1 MKRTG
6 FIIAMIVM
14 ALSSTSVFAQGKYG
28 ADSANCIKYL
38 SFYKDYFKQKSYNEA
53 LPNWREAFKRCP
65 PTANQTMLVDG
76 TTLMRKLI
84 SQNSK
89 NPVYREKLV
98 DSLMM
103 IHDIRIANYPKYAV
117 TARNNKGLDLANYVQ
132 NDPERLYKEY
142 GEIIAGNKTK
152 TKPTILL
159 FYFDSAVEL
168 YKNGSLNEE
177 EIIGIYEYCMELLDG
192 VISRYHPIN
201 NEENTSQTINVKGT
215 VTVDGKSSSVNASY
229 NVSDVKSTEQEMA
242 EEVKKSIEE
251 LFASNNIADCDKLIE
266 LYTPKFEA
274 DPQNIEL
281 AEKIVRFMSAADGCT
296 DNALFI
302 SAATSIHKS
311 NPTHASAYT
320 LYKLNA
326 STGKSAEAVKYL
338 QEAID
343 REDSDAAQDAEYYYE
358 LAVYNF
364 KCGNNLAAEQ
374 AAKKVIPLATTSEIK
389 GKTYM
394 LIGTIWGGVRCDGN
408 DIAKRAPYWV
418 AVDYFERAKAA
429 DPELAAEANKRINE
443 YKKYY
448 PLTADAFMFGVNDGE
463 TYQVSCGGFKAN
475 TTVRT
480 QN

>member
-177 EIIGIYEYCMELLDG
+177 EIIGVYEGCIELLSKMDPKDAADKEM
-192 VISRYHPIN
+192 VDDMK
-201 NEENTSQTINVKGT
+201 VK
-215 VTVDGKSSSVNASY
+215 
-229 NVSDVKSTEQEMA
+229 
-242 EEVKKSIEE
+242 IEE

-274 DPQNIEL
+274 DPQNVEL

-302 SAATSIHKS
+302 AAATSIHKS

-326 STGKSAEAVKYL
+326 STGKSAEAVKFL

-374 AAKKVIPLATTSEIK
+374 AAKKVIPLATTSEVK

>member
-65 PTANQTMLVDG
+65 PTANQTMLVAG

-168 YKNGSLNEE
+168 YKNGSLDEE
-177 EIIGIYEYCMELLDG
+177 EIIGVYEGCMELLSKMD
-192 VISRYHPIN
+192 PKDAADK
-201 NEENTSQTINVKGT
+201 EM
-215 VTVDGKSSSVNASY
+215 VDDMKL
-229 NVSDVKSTEQEMA
+229 K
-242 EEVKKSIEE
+242 IEE

>member
-177 EIIGIYEYCMELLDG
+177 EIIGVYEGCIELLSKMDPKDAADKEM
-192 VISRYHPIN
+192 VDDMK
-201 NEENTSQTINVKGT
+201 VK
-215 VTVDGKSSSVNASY
+215 
-229 NVSDVKSTEQEMA
+229 
-242 EEVKKSIEE
+242 IEE

>member
-1 MKRTG
+1 
-6 FIIAMIVM
+6 MIVM

-168 YKNGSLNEE
+168 YKNGSLDEE
-177 EIIGIYEYCMELLDG
+177 EIIGVYEECMELLSKMD
-192 VISRYHPIN
+192 PKDAADK
-201 NEENTSQTINVKGT
+201 EM
-215 VTVDGKSSSVNASY
+215 VDDMKL
-229 NVSDVKSTEQEMA
+229 K
-242 EEVKKSIEE
+242 IEE

>member
-168 YKNGSLNEE
+168 YKNGSLDEE
-177 EIIGIYEYCMELLDG
+177 EIIGVYEGCMELLSKMDTKDAADK
-192 VISRYHPIN
+192 
-201 NEENTSQTINVKGT
+201 EM
-215 VTVDGKSSSVNASY
+215 VDDMKL
-229 NVSDVKSTEQEMA
+229 K
-242 EEVKKSIEE
+242 IEE

>member
-168 YKNGSLNEE
+168 YKNGRLDEE
-177 EIIGIYEYCMELLDG
+177 EIIGVYEGCMELLSKMDPKDAADKEM
-192 VISRYHPIN
+192 VDDMK
-201 NEENTSQTINVKGT
+201 VK
-215 VTVDGKSSSVNASY
+215 
-229 NVSDVKSTEQEMA
+229 
-242 EEVKKSIEE
+242 IEE

>member
-1 MKRTG
+1 MKRIG

-168 YKNGSLNEE
+168 YKNGSLDEE
-177 EIIGIYEYCMELLDG
+177 EIIGVYEGCMELLSKMD
-192 VISRYHPIN
+192 PKDAADK
-201 NEENTSQTINVKGT
+201 EM
-215 VTVDGKSSSVNASY
+215 VDDMKL
-229 NVSDVKSTEQEMA
+229 K
-242 EEVKKSIEE
+242 IEE

>member
-168 YKNGSLNEE
+168 YKNGSLDEE
-177 EIIGIYEYCMELLDG
+177 EIIGVYEGCMELLSKMDPKDAADKEM
-192 VISRYHPIN
+192 VDDMK
-201 NEENTSQTINVKGT
+201 VK
-215 VTVDGKSSSVNASY
+215 
-229 NVSDVKSTEQEMA
+229 
-242 EEVKKSIEE
+242 IEE

>member
-1 MKRTG
+1 
-6 FIIAMIVM
+6 MIVM

-177 EIIGIYEYCMELLDG
+177 EIIGVYEGCMELLSKMDPKDAADKEM
-192 VISRYHPIN
+192 VDDMK
-201 NEENTSQTINVKGT
+201 VK
-215 VTVDGKSSSVNASY
+215 
-229 NVSDVKSTEQEMA
+229 
-242 EEVKKSIEE
+242 IEE

-418 AVDYFERAKAA
+418 AVDYFERAKVA

>member
-1 MKRTG
+1 
-6 FIIAMIVM
+6 MIVM

-168 YKNGSLNEE
+168 YKNGSLDEE
-177 EIIGIYEYCMELLDG
+177 EIIGVYEGCMELLSKMD
-192 VISRYHPIN
+192 PKDAADK
-201 NEENTSQTINVKGT
+201 EM
-215 VTVDGKSSSVNASY
+215 VDDMKL
-229 NVSDVKSTEQEMA
+229 K
-242 EEVKKSIEE
+242 IEE

-418 AVDYFERAKAA
+418 AVDYFERANAA

>member
-168 YKNGSLNEE
+168 YKNGSLDEE
-177 EIIGIYEYCMELLDG
+177 EIIGVYEGCMELLSKMD
-192 VISRYHPIN
+192 PKDAADK
-201 NEENTSQTINVKGT
+201 EM
-215 VTVDGKSSSVNASY
+215 VDDMKL
-229 NVSDVKSTEQEMA
+229 K
-242 EEVKKSIEE
+242 IEE

-311 NPTHASAYT
+311 NPTHASAYM

>member
-168 YKNGSLNEE
+168 YKNGNLNEE
-177 EIIGIYEYCMELLDG
+177 EIIGVYEGCIELLSKMDPKDAADKEM
-192 VISRYHPIN
+192 VDDMK
-201 NEENTSQTINVKGT
+201 VK
-215 VTVDGKSSSVNASY
+215 
-229 NVSDVKSTEQEMA
+229 
-242 EEVKKSIEE
+242 IEE

-281 AEKIVRFMSAADGCT
+281 AEKIVRFMSAANGCT

-311 NPTHASAYT
+311 NPTHTSAYT

>member
-168 YKNGSLNEE
+168 YKNGNLNEE
-177 EIIGIYEYCMELLDG
+177 EIIGVYEGCIELLSKMDPKDAADKEM
-192 VISRYHPIN
+192 VDDMK
-201 NEENTSQTINVKGT
+201 VK
-215 VTVDGKSSSVNASY
+215 
-229 NVSDVKSTEQEMA
+229 
-242 EEVKKSIEE
+242 IEE

-302 SAATSIHKS
+302 AAATSIHKS
-311 NPTHASAYT
+311 NPTHTSAYT

-374 AAKKVIPLATTSEIK
+374 AAKKVIPLATTSEVK

>member
-168 YKNGSLNEE
+168 YKNGSLDEE
-177 EIIGIYEYCMELLDG
+177 EIIGVYEGCMELLSKMDPKDAADKEM
-192 VISRYHPIN
+192 VDDMK
-201 NEENTSQTINVKGT
+201 VK
-215 VTVDGKSSSVNASY
+215 
-229 NVSDVKSTEQEMA
+229 
-242 EEVKKSIEE
+242 IEE

-429 DPELAAEANKRINE
+429 DPELADEANKRINE

>member
-168 YKNGSLNEE
+168 YKNGSLDEE
-177 EIIGIYEYCMELLDG
+177 EIIGVYEGCMELLSKMD
-192 VISRYHPIN
+192 PKDAADK
-201 NEENTSQTINVKGT
+201 EM
-215 VTVDGKSSSVNASY
+215 VDDMKL
-229 NVSDVKSTEQEMA
+229 K
-242 EEVKKSIEE
+242 IEE

-408 DIAKRAPYWV
+408 DITKRAPYWV

>member
-1 MKRTG
+1 
-6 FIIAMIVM
+6 MIVM

-168 YKNGSLNEE
+168 YKNGSLDEE
-177 EIIGIYEYCMELLDG
+177 EIIGVYEECMELLSKMDPKDAADKEM
-192 VISRYHPIN
+192 VDDMK
-201 NEENTSQTINVKGT
+201 VK
-215 VTVDGKSSSVNASY
+215 
-229 NVSDVKSTEQEMA
+229 
-242 EEVKKSIEE
+242 IEE

-374 AAKKVIPLATTSEIK
+374 AAKKVIPLATTSEVK

>member
-168 YKNGSLNEE
+168 YKHGSLDEE
-177 EIIGIYEYCMELLDG
+177 EIIGVYEECMELLSKMD
-192 VISRYHPIN
+192 PKDAADK
-201 NEENTSQTINVKGT
+201 EM
-215 VTVDGKSSSVNASY
+215 VDDMKL
-229 NVSDVKSTEQEMA
+229 K
-242 EEVKKSIEE
+242 IEE

>member
-168 YKNGSLNEE
+168 YKNGSLDEE
-177 EIIGIYEYCMELLDG
+177 EIIGVYEGCMELLSKMD
-192 VISRYHPIN
+192 PKDAADK
-201 NEENTSQTINVKGT
+201 EM
-215 VTVDGKSSSVNASY
+215 VDDMKL
-229 NVSDVKSTEQEMA
+229 K
-242 EEVKKSIEE
+242 IEE
-251 LFASNNIADCDKLIE
+251 LFATNNIADCDKLIE

>member
-168 YKNGSLNEE
+168 YKNGSLDEE
-177 EIIGIYEYCMELLDG
+177 EIIGVYEGCMELLSKMD
-192 VISRYHPIN
+192 PKDAADK
-201 NEENTSQTINVKGT
+201 EM
-215 VTVDGKSSSVNASY
+215 VDDMKL
-229 NVSDVKSTEQEMA
+229 K
-242 EEVKKSIEE
+242 IEE

-338 QEAID
+338 KEAID

>member
-168 YKNGSLNEE
+168 YKNGSLDEE
-177 EIIGIYEYCMELLDG
+177 EIIGVYEGCMELLSKMD
-192 VISRYHPIN
+192 PKDAADK
-201 NEENTSQTINVKGT
+201 EM
-215 VTVDGKSSSVNASY
+215 VDDMKL
-229 NVSDVKSTEQEMA
+229 K
-242 EEVKKSIEE
+242 IEE

-418 AVDYFERAKAA
+418 AEDYFERAKAA

>member
-1 MKRTG
+1 
-6 FIIAMIVM
+6 MIVM

-177 EIIGIYEYCMELLDG
+177 EIIGVYEGCMELLSKMDPKDAADKEM
-192 VISRYHPIN
+192 VDDMK
-201 NEENTSQTINVKGT
+201 VK
-215 VTVDGKSSSVNASY
+215 
-229 NVSDVKSTEQEMA
+229 
-242 EEVKKSIEE
+242 IEE

-302 SAATSIHKS
+302 AAATSIHKS
-311 NPTHASAYT
+311 NPTHTSAYT

-374 AAKKVIPLATTSEIK
+374 AAKKVIPLATTSEVK

>member
-1 MKRTG
+1 
-6 FIIAMIVM
+6 MIVM

-168 YKNGSLNEE
+168 YKNGSLDEE
-177 EIIGIYEYCMELLDG
+177 EIIGVYEGCMELLSKMD
-192 VISRYHPIN
+192 P
-201 NEENTSQTINVKGT
+201 KDAADKDM
-215 VTVDGKSSSVNASY
+215 VDDMKL
-229 NVSDVKSTEQEMA
+229 K
-242 EEVKKSIEE
+242 IEE

>member
-1 MKRTG
+1 
-6 FIIAMIVM
+6 MIVM

-177 EIIGIYEYCMELLDG
+177 EIIGVYEGCIELLSKMDPKDAADKEM
-192 VISRYHPIN
+192 VDDMK
-201 NEENTSQTINVKGT
+201 VK
-215 VTVDGKSSSVNASY
+215 
-229 NVSDVKSTEQEMA
+229 
-242 EEVKKSIEE
+242 IEE

-302 SAATSIHKS
+302 AAATSIHKS
-311 NPTHASAYT
+311 NPTHTSAYT

-374 AAKKVIPLATTSEIK
+374 AAKKVISLATTSEVK

>member
-53 LPNWREAFKRCP
+53 LPNWRAAFKRCP

-177 EIIGIYEYCMELLDG
+177 EIIGVYEGCIELLSKMDPKDAADKEM
-192 VISRYHPIN
+192 VDDMK
-201 NEENTSQTINVKGT
+201 VK
-215 VTVDGKSSSVNASY
+215 
-229 NVSDVKSTEQEMA
+229 
-242 EEVKKSIEE
+242 IEE

-274 DPQNIEL
+274 DPQNVEL

-302 SAATSIHKS
+302 AAATSIHKS

-374 AAKKVIPLATTSEIK
+374 AAKKVIPLATTSEVK

>member
-168 YKNGSLNEE
+168 YKNGSLDEE
-177 EIIGIYEYCMELLDG
+177 EIIGVYEGCMELLSKMD
-192 VISRYHPIN
+192 PKDAADK
-201 NEENTSQTINVKGT
+201 EM
-215 VTVDGKSSSVNASY
+215 VDDMKL
-229 NVSDVKSTEQEMA
+229 K
-242 EEVKKSIEE
+242 IEE

-296 DNALFI
+296 DNSLFI

>member
-1 MKRTG
+1 
-6 FIIAMIVM
+6 MIVM

-168 YKNGSLNEE
+168 YKNGSLDEE
-177 EIIGIYEYCMELLDG
+177 EIIGVYEGCMELLSKMDPKDAADKEM
-192 VISRYHPIN
+192 VDDMK
-201 NEENTSQTINVKGT
+201 VK
-215 VTVDGKSSSVNASY
+215 
-229 NVSDVKSTEQEMA
+229 
-242 EEVKKSIEE
+242 IEE

-343 REDSDAAQDAEYYYE
+343 RDDSDAAQDAEYYYE

>member
-168 YKNGSLNEE
+168 YKNGSLDEE
-177 EIIGIYEYCMELLDG
+177 EIIGVYEGCMELLSKMD
-192 VISRYHPIN
+192 PKDAADK
-201 NEENTSQTINVKGT
+201 EM
-215 VTVDGKSSSVNASY
+215 VDDMKL
-229 NVSDVKSTEQEMA
+229 K
-242 EEVKKSIEE
+242 IEE

-281 AEKIVRFMSAADGCT
+281 AEKIVMFMSAADGCT

>member
-177 EIIGIYEYCMELLDG
+177 EIIGVYEGCMELLSKMDPKDAADKEM
-192 VISRYHPIN
+192 VDDMK
-201 NEENTSQTINVKGT
+201 VK
-215 VTVDGKSSSVNASY
+215 
-229 NVSDVKSTEQEMA
+229 
-242 EEVKKSIEE
+242 IEE

-418 AVDYFERAKAA
+418 AVDYFERAKVA

>member
-1 MKRTG
+1 
-6 FIIAMIVM
+6 MIVM

-177 EIIGIYEYCMELLDG
+177 EIIGVYEGCIELLSKMDPKDAADKEM
-192 VISRYHPIN
+192 VDDMK
-201 NEENTSQTINVKGT
+201 VK
-215 VTVDGKSSSVNASY
+215 
-229 NVSDVKSTEQEMA
+229 
-242 EEVKKSIEE
+242 IEE

-266 LYTPKFEA
+266 LYTPKFES

-302 SAATSIHKS
+302 AAATSIHKS

-374 AAKKVIPLATTSEIK
+374 AAKKVIPLATTSEVK

>member
-38 SFYKDYFKQKSYNEA
+38 SFYKDYFKQKSYKEA

-168 YKNGSLNEE
+168 YKNGSLDEE
-177 EIIGIYEYCMELLDG
+177 EIIGVYEGCMELLSKMD
-192 VISRYHPIN
+192 PKDAADK
-201 NEENTSQTINVKGT
+201 EM
-215 VTVDGKSSSVNASY
+215 VDDMKL
-229 NVSDVKSTEQEMA
+229 K
-242 EEVKKSIEE
+242 IEE

>member
-168 YKNGSLNEE
+168 YKNGSLDEE
-177 EIIGIYEYCMELLDG
+177 EIIGVYEGCMELL
-192 VISRYHPIN
+192 SRMDPKDAADK
-201 NEENTSQTINVKGT
+201 EMVDDMKVK
-215 VTVDGKSSSVNASY
+215 
-229 NVSDVKSTEQEMA
+229 
-242 EEVKKSIEE
+242 IEE

>member
-28 ADSANCIKYL
+28 ADRANCIKYL

-168 YKNGSLNEE
+168 YKNGSLDEE
-177 EIIGIYEYCMELLDG
+177 EIIGVYEGCMELLSKMD
-192 VISRYHPIN
+192 PKDAADK
-201 NEENTSQTINVKGT
+201 EM
-215 VTVDGKSSSVNASY
+215 VDDMKL
-229 NVSDVKSTEQEMA
+229 K
-242 EEVKKSIEE
+242 IEE

-443 YKKYY
+443 DKKYY

>member
-168 YKNGSLNEE
+168 YKNGSLDEE
-177 EIIGIYEYCMELLDG
+177 EIIGVYEGCMEILSKMDSKDAADKEM
-192 VISRYHPIN
+192 VDDMK
-201 NEENTSQTINVKGT
+201 VK
-215 VTVDGKSSSVNASY
+215 
-229 NVSDVKSTEQEMA
+229 
-242 EEVKKSIEE
+242 IEE

>member
-168 YKNGSLNEE
+168 YKNGSLDEE
-177 EIIGIYEYCMELLDG
+177 EIIGVYEGCMELLSKMD
-192 VISRYHPIN
+192 PKDAADK
-201 NEENTSQTINVKGT
+201 EM
-215 VTVDGKSSSVNASY
+215 VDDMKL
-229 NVSDVKSTEQEMA
+229 K
-242 EEVKKSIEE
+242 IEE

-394 LIGTIWGGVRCDGN
+394 LIGTIWGDVRCDGN

>member
-1 MKRTG
+1 
-6 FIIAMIVM
+6 MIVM

-168 YKNGSLNEE
+168 YKNGSLDEE
-177 EIIGIYEYCMELLDG
+177 EIIGVYEGCMELLSKMDPKDAADKEM
-192 VISRYHPIN
+192 VDDMK
-201 NEENTSQTINVKGT
+201 VK
-215 VTVDGKSSSVNASY
+215 
-229 NVSDVKSTEQEMA
+229 
-242 EEVKKSIEE
+242 IEE

-374 AAKKVIPLATTSEIK
+374 AAKKVIPIATTSEIK

>member
-168 YKNGSLNEE
+168 YKNGSLDEE
-177 EIIGIYEYCMELLDG
+177 EIIGVYEGCMELLSKMD
-192 VISRYHPIN
+192 PKDAADK
-201 NEENTSQTINVKGT
+201 EM
-215 VTVDGKSSSVNASY
+215 VDDMKL
-229 NVSDVKSTEQEMA
+229 K
-242 EEVKKSIEE
+242 IEE

-343 REDSDAAQDAEYYYE
+343 REDSEAAQDAEYYYE

>member
-168 YKNGSLNEE
+168 YKNGSLDEE
-177 EIIGIYEYCMELLDG
+177 EIIGVYEGCMELLSKMDPKDAADKEM
-192 VISRYHPIN
+192 VDDMK
-201 NEENTSQTINVKGT
+201 VK
-215 VTVDGKSSSVNASY
+215 
-229 NVSDVKSTEQEMA
+229 
-242 EEVKKSIEE
+242 IEE

-311 NPTHASAYT
+311 NPTHSSAYT

>member
-1 MKRTG
+1 
-6 FIIAMIVM
+6 MIVM
-14 ALSSTSVFAQGKYG
+14 TLSSTSVFAQGKYG

-177 EIIGIYEYCMELLDG
+177 EIIGVYEGCMELLSKMDPKDAADKEM
-192 VISRYHPIN
+192 VDDMK
-201 NEENTSQTINVKGT
+201 VK
-215 VTVDGKSSSVNASY
+215 
-229 NVSDVKSTEQEMA
+229 
-242 EEVKKSIEE
+242 IEE

-302 SAATSIHKS
+302 AAATSIHKS
-311 NPTHASAYT
+311 NPTHTSAYT

-374 AAKKVIPLATTSEIK
+374 AAKKVIPLATTSEVK

>member
-76 TTLMRKLI
+76 STLMRKLI

-168 YKNGSLNEE
+168 YKNGSLDDE
-177 EIIGIYEYCMELLDG
+177 EIIGGYEECMELLSKMD
-192 VISRYHPIN
+192 PKDAADK
-201 NEENTSQTINVKGT
+201 EM
-215 VTVDGKSSSVNASY
+215 VDDMKL
-229 NVSDVKSTEQEMA
+229 K
-242 EEVKKSIEE
+242 IEE